1 MRRYRALTFLLLFA
15 GCTPVQWTRPD
26 VTPEQAKADA
36 ADCQQRAWHE
46 AQWYSFAYRP
56 AYRYGR
62 WRDPFYGDPF
72 FDETRLAR
80 FCMEARGYSLEAAE
94 KR

>member
-1 MRRYRALTFLLLFA
+1 MRRYRAFTLLFLIA
-15 GCTPVQWTRPD
+15 GCAPVQWARPD
-26 VTPEQAKADA
+26 ATPERAKADA

-56 AYRYGR
+56 AYRR
-62 WRDPFYGDPF
+62 WRDPFGDPF